1 MLKAETS
8 LRVALLAGNI
18 KVLSD
23 AEDPAVAF
31 AAIGDVI
38 GRTIATRPG
47 GVTEQSLKDFMRI
60 LEQQIRLGIDHAKE
74 MGEA

>member
-38 GRTIATRPG
+38 GRTLATNP
-47 GVTEQSLKDFMRI
+47 GVTEASFRDFMRI

-74 MGEA
+74 MGEV